1 MFATPGDDE
10 WSFMVFC
17 RVSCWRVYPSSP
29 SARNTLY
36 LLNDRAERVL
46 GEVLRRD
53 VGKLAMCTCVVDG
66 DPPIVYQR
74 AEEEAKSDVLVLEL

>member
-1 MFATPGDDE
+1 M
-10 WSFMVFC
+10 
-17 RVSCWRVYPSSP
+17 
-29 SARNTLY
+29 
-36 LLNDRAERVL
+36 NDRAERVL